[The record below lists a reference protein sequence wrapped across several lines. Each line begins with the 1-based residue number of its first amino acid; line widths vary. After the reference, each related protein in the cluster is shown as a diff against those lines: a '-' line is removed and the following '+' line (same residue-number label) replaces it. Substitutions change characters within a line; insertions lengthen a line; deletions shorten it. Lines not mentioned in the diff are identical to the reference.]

1 MILFK
6 SKFSIVTNI
15 LYVLM
20 ASTLSLLVFYDVSE
34 LFGFAPVYALVFF
47 AVCALLGLLLYKLLS
62 YTSTLDFLKSFSDKG
77 KYISVVIFTFT
88 MLASVC
94 FRCLTYMWSGLGGN
108 AYFEIAK
115 VTGNTVPHYVHPADE
130 FYVQVLHAVFF
141 LFGNRIYVAAIINCI
156 LQLFAV
162 CFGFIG
168 FRKLLGN
175 VPALCFA
182 FFWTV
187 SGFSV
192 HEALTLNSRTI
203 SFFFIMAA
211 VFALSFAVPAK
222 EGKMVSCILSG
233 IMIALSIYVD
243 ITGFVLLPFLAGMMF
258 FVKGNE
264 DSAFS
269 LRAFKTLLTFLS
281 SVAGFVIIVIV
292 DGIVSSS
299 NPIHVI
305 GAIFSRYFPAD
316 DFTLGFSYMTSYTE
330 IFIMAIIVSL
340 GVFITFFSDD
350 DTKAVLI
357 FSTIIILLINNFGLY
372 YLENDGRCLLYTF
385 CALFTGISLRELFPA
400 VFTGDLFKGGAEI
413 DNDVSYPDEGYVP
426 QGLSP
431 DEMTLP
437 EEVSLDIPASSP
449 AQAPAPQTAPAPAN
463 ASSDNDPKAGNDNS
477 YDLGSF
483 DAIKIPAPGG
493 SVSGSSVS
501 GSADT
506 GKKQEDIPLTGL
518 ALSESSKAPEK
529 KEEPS
534 EKPAEKSSS
543 GTGAYV
549 YKKPQLKP
557 EYRRMPGQWARENA
571 KKQEEKNKEN
581 INENKKESIKEDS
594 KDNSKEL
601 NKEAVKAET
610 AVTAPSPRVDENG
623 VVLLDNPIPH
633 PVRKTEHKEMEFRT
647 QLSPSESDYDIAV
660 SDDDDFDV

>member
-15 LYVLM
+15 IYVLM

-34 LFGFAPVYALVFF
+34 SFDFAPVYALVFF

-385 CALFTGISLRELFPA
+385 CALFTGISLRELFPS

-431 DEMTLP
+431 DEMILP
-437 EEVSLDIPASSP
+437 EEENLDIPASSPAQAPVPQTAP

-483 DAIKIPAPGG
+483 DAIKIPVPGG
-493 SVSGSSVS
+493 SVS
-501 GSADT
+501 
-506 GKKQEDIPLTGL
+506 GL

-581 INENKKESIKEDS
+581 INENTKESIKEDS